1 MIDFDLWQNFT
12 QNSESLLRRIR
23 PHIIPPK
30 CTLSASE
37 QVSNAQSASNSMA
50 QKTLL
55 DFSAPSA
62 SNVPVGPDAST
73 GGENFKIKMGL
84 IMMVQASPFYGK
96 GCEDACIHLQQFLE
110 LCSLLLSREFCK
122 MLSGSDCFRFLL

>member
-1 MIDFDLWQNFT
+1 
-12 QNSESLLRRIR
+12 
-23 PHIIPPK
+23 
-30 CTLSASE
+30 
-37 QVSNAQSASNSMA
+37 MA

-62 SNVPVGPDAST
+62 SNVPVGPDVST
-73 GGENFKIKMGL
+73 GGENFKIKMDL

-110 LCSLLLSREFCK
+110 LCGLLLSREFCK
-122 MLSGSDCFRFLL
+122 MLSGSDCFCFLFLGERSSGSMPTGVQ